1 MFNQLIFSDW
11 ILCGLV
17 IGYIIYMVHIY
28 IKSVHLDQRQ
38 TEEHNKFQKVITI
51 IKLGSVSYFKV
62 IFMLIAPIVLM
73 IAPTIVMYII
83 GKDLWFS
90 LEISD
95 YFLHQDPVEEI
106 KFSCFM
112 IGVCLAIGIALTALC
127 LGLLIMYRT
136 RRLEKNE

>member
-1 MFNQLIFSDW
+1 MSDW

-95 YFLHQDPVEEI
+95 YVLHQDPIGEI
-106 KFSCFM
+106 KFSFFM

>member
-1 MFNQLIFSDW
+1 MSDW

-95 YFLHQDPVEEI
+95 YVLHQDPVEEI

-112 IGVCLAIGIALTALC
+112 IGVGLAIGIALTALC